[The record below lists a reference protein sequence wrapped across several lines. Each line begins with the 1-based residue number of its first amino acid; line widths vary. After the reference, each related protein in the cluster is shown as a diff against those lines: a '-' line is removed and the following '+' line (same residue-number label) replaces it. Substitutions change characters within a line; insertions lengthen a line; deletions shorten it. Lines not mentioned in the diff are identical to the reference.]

1 MLNKDILDTLKKHLA
16 DIDGT
21 AFRSEM
27 TRKSK
32 LKIHKFGEDM
42 KSANE
47 LIGALQILDI
57 TLKKIITEASKVDR
71 ELVESSELTQGVV
84 FAIEQLIGKCSFM
97 GMELFDATMST
108 EFGGEEI
115 SFSVASP
122 MEFVL
127 RGDFANTIAYLE
139 DKREEIKQT
148 LSLISQ
154 KISGDEASGAAGGVG
169 VGAAGR
175 ARVNSEA
182 SEKFDFTQPFNPQDF
197 LKMF

>member
-1 MLNKDILDTLKKHLA
+1 M
-16 DIDGT
+16 
-21 AFRSEM
+21 
-27 TRKSK
+27 
-32 LKIHKFGEDM
+32 
-42 KSANE
+42 
-47 LIGALQILDI
+47 
-57 TLKKIITEASKVDR
+57 DR

-154 KISGDEASGAAGGVG
+154 KISGDEASGIGAGAAGG
-169 VGAAGR
+169 

-182 SEKFDFTQPFNPQDF
+182 SEKFDFTQPFSPQDF

>member
-21 AFRSEM
+21 VFRSEM

-71 ELVESSELTQGVV
+71 ELVESGELTQGVV

-122 MEFVL
+122 MEFVT

-154 KISGDEASGAAGGVG
+154 KISGDEGSGIGAGAARSGL
-169 VGAAGR
+169 
-175 ARVNSEA
+175 NSEA
-182 SEKFDFTQPFNPQDF
+182 SEKFDFTQPFSPQDF